1 MGTDNYKTI
10 SYEYK
15 TISYEK
21 RDGIAT
27 ITFNRPE
34 VMNAIN
40 EEMAKELLDAL
51 RDLKED
57 QGVKVAILTG
67 SGEKIFCAGGDIDMF
82 FNKLAK
88 DPMAQYN
95 WLITGEEI
103 TRLMM
108 ERLEKPII
116 AAVNGHCL
124 AGGLE
129 MALACDFIVAAENA
143 TFALAEINI
152 GLIPGWGGTTRLSRA
167 IPVRKA
173 REMIY
178 TADRIGAMEAEK
190 LGLVN
195 KVVPKG
201 QVYAAALEIARKIA
215 GKSSYT
221 LRLAKKALT
230 YGLEASGMDAALFI
244 ERGAASIASNGDGFE
259 EGVKA
264 FIEKRPPHFT

>member
-1 MGTDNYKTI
+1 VETKNYKTI
-10 SYEYK
+10 LYDK
-15 TISYEK
+15 K
-21 RDGIAT
+21 DKIAT
-27 ITFNRPE
+27 ITLNRPE

-51 RDLKED
+51 HNFKED
-57 QGVKVAILTG
+57 PEVKVAILTG

-82 FNKLAK
+82 FNKLTM

-108 ERLEKPII
+108 ERSEKPII

-129 MALACDFIVAAENA
+129 LALACDFIIAAENA
-143 TFALAEINI
+143 SFALAEINI
-152 GLIPGWGGTTRLSRA
+152 GLIPGWGGTTRLLRA

-178 TADRIGAMEAEK
+178 TAEKIGATEAEK

-201 QVYAAALEIARKIA
+201 QVYEAALEIAKKIA

-230 YGLEASGMDAALFI
+230 YGLEVSGMDAALFI
-244 ERGAASIASNGDGFE
+244 ERGAAGISSGGDGFK
-259 EGVKA
+259 EGVQA
-264 FIEKRPPHFT
+264 FLEKRAPEFK

>member
-1 MGTDNYKTI
+1 MEAKHFKTI
-10 SYEYK
+10 IYDK
-15 TISYEK
+15 ADK
-21 RDGIAT
+21 VAT
-27 ITFNRPE
+27 ITLNRPE

-51 RDLKED
+51 HDFKED
-57 QGVKVAILTG
+57 PEVKVAILTG

-82 FNKLAK
+82 FNKLVK
-88 DPMAQYN
+88 DTMAQYN

-108 ERLEKPII
+108 ERSEKPII

-129 MALACDFIVAAENA
+129 LALACDFIIAAENA
-143 TFALAEINI
+143 TFALAELNI
-152 GLIPGWGGTTRLSRA
+152 GLIPGWGGTARLLRA
-167 IPVRKA
+167 IPLRKA

-178 TADRIGAMEAEK
+178 TAEKIGAIEAEK
-190 LGLVN
+190 LGLLN

-201 QVYAAALEIARKIA
+201 QAYEAALEIAKKIA
-215 GKSSYT
+215 SKSSYT

-244 ERGAASIASNGDGFE
+244 ERGAASIASGGDGFK
-259 EGVKA
+259 EGVQA
-264 FIEKRPPHFT
+264 FLEKRAPQFK

>member
-1 MGTDNYKTI
+1 MKEHGYQTI
-10 SYEYK
+10 SYKKE
-15 TISYEK
+15 E
-21 RDGIAT
+21 GVAT
-27 ITFNRPE
+27 IILNRPA

-40 EEMAKELLDAL
+40 EKMAAELLDAL
-51 RDLKED
+51 QDFKAD
-57 QGVKVAILTG
+57 SGVKVAVLTAV
-67 SGEKIFCAGGDIDMF
+67 GEKVFCAGGDIEMF
-82 FNKLAK
+82 FDRLTK
-88 DPMAQYN
+88 DRMAQYN

-108 ERLEKPII
+108 ERLDKPII

-129 MALACDFIVAAENA
+129 LSLACDFIIAAENA
-143 TFALAEINI
+143 TFALAEIDI
-152 GLIPGWGGTTRLSRA
+152 GLIPGWGGTTRLLRA

-173 REMIY
+173 RQMIY
-178 TADRIGAMEAEK
+178 TAERIGASEAEK

-201 QVYAAALEIARKIA
+201 QAYEAALEIAKKIA
-215 GKSSYT
+215 TKSSYT

-244 ERGAASIASNGDGFE
+244 ERGAASIASAGDGFE

-264 FIEKRPPHFT
+264 FLEKRPPNFR

>member
-1 MGTDNYKTI
+1 MGEK
-10 SYEYK
+10 SYQ

-21 RDGIAT
+21 QDRVAT
-27 ITFNRPE
+27 ITLNRPE

-40 EEMAKELLDAL
+40 EKMAAELLHAL
-51 RDLKED
+51 RDFKED
-57 QGVKVAILTG
+57 PEVKVAVLTA
-67 SGEKIFCAGGDIDMF
+67 SGEKVFCAGGDIDMF

-88 DPMAQYN
+88 DPLAQYN
-95 WLITGEEI
+95 WLITGDEI
-103 TRLMM
+103 TRIMM

-129 MALACDFIVAAENA
+129 LALACDFILASENA
-143 TFALAEINI
+143 TFALAEIDI
-152 GLIPGWGGTTRLSRA
+152 GLIPGWGGTTRLLRA
-167 IPVRKA
+167 IPIRRA

-178 TADRIGAMEAEK
+178 TAERIGAAEAER

-195 KVVPKG
+195 KVVPRGK
-201 QVYAAALEIARKIA
+201 VYEAALEIARKIA
-215 GKSSYT
+215 SKSSYT

-230 YGLEASGMDAALFI
+230 YGLETSGMDAALFI
-244 ERGAASIASNGDGFE
+244 ERGAAGIASTGDGFE

-264 FIEKRPPHFT
+264 FLEKRPPNFK

>member
-1 MGTDNYKTI
+1 
-10 SYEYK
+10 
-15 TISYEK
+15 
-21 RDGIAT
+21 
-27 ITFNRPE
+27 
-34 VMNAIN
+34 MNAIN
-40 EEMAKELLDAL
+40 EQMAAELLDVL
-51 RDLKED
+51 RDFKED
-57 QGVKVAILTG
+57 PKVKVAILTAA
-67 SGEKIFCAGGDIDMF
+67 GEKIFCAGGDIEMF

-129 MALACDFIVAAENA
+129 LSLACDFIIASENA

-152 GLIPGWGGTTRLSRA
+152 GLIPGWGGTTRLLRA

-178 TADRIGAMEAEK
+178 TAERIGAAEAEK

-201 QVYAAALEIARKIA
+201 QVYEAALEIAKKIA
-215 GKSSYT
+215 SKSSYT

-244 ERGAASIASNGDGFE
+244 ERGAAGIASTGDGFE

-264 FIEKRPPHFT
+264 FLEKRPPNFK

>member
-1 MGTDNYKTI
+1 MGDKDYRTI
-10 SYEYK
+10 K
-15 TISYEK
+15 YEK
-21 RDGIAT
+21 EDWVAT
-27 ITFNRPE
+27 ITLNRPE

-40 EEMAKELLDAL
+40 EEMAAELLAAL
-51 RDLKED
+51 KDFKED
-57 QGVKVAILTG
+57 QAVKVAILTAT
-67 SGEKIFCAGGDIDMF
+67 GEKVFCAGGDIEMF

-88 DPMAQYN
+88 DPTAQYN

-129 MALACDFIVAAENA
+129 LSLACDFIIAAENA

-152 GLIPGWGGTTRLSRA
+152 GLIPGWGGTTRLLRA

-178 TADRIGAMEAEK
+178 TAERIGAAEAEK

-201 QVYAAALEIARKIA
+201 QVYEAALEIAKKIA
-215 GKSSYT
+215 SKSSYT
-221 LRLAKKALT
+221 LRLAKKAVT

-244 ERGAASIASNGDGFE
+244 ERGASSIAATGEGFE

-264 FIEKRPPHFT
+264 FLEKRPPNFR

>member
-1 MGTDNYKTI
+1 MADKNYETI
-10 SYEYK
+10 LF
-15 TISYEK
+15 EK
-21 RDGIAT
+21 KDKIAT
-27 ITFNRPE
+27 ITYNRPE
-34 VMNAIN
+34 TMNAIN
-40 EEMAKELLDAL
+40 EQMAEELLDAL
-51 RDLKED
+51 KDFKED
-57 QGVKVAILTG
+57 PGVKVAILTG
-67 SGEKIFCAGGDIDMF
+67 SGDKIFCAGGDIGMF

-95 WLITGEEI
+95 WLIKGDDI

-129 MALACDFIVAAENA
+129 MALACDFIIAAENA
-143 TFALAEINI
+143 TFALAEISI
-152 GLIPGWGGTTRLSRA
+152 GIIPGWGGTIRLPRA
-167 IPVRKA
+167 IPLRKA

-178 TADRIGAMEAEK
+178 TAERINAQEAYR

-201 QVYAAALEIARKIA
+201 QVYEAALETAKKIA
-215 GKSSYT
+215 DKSSYT
-221 LRLAKKALT
+221 LRLTKRVLT
-230 YGLEASGMDAALFI
+230 YGLEASGMDAALWI
-244 ERGAASIASNGDGFE
+244 EKGAASIAAGGEGFE

-264 FIEKRPPHFT
+264 FLEKRPPNFK